1 MLELRDLRVSYG
13 RIEALRGISL
23 TAAAGQVTCLVGPNG
38 AGKSS
43 AMLAVA
49 GALRQVSGSIRFE
62 GEEILGLR
70 ADIVAR
76 RGLSLVP
83 EGRGVFS
90 TLSVTENLGLGLR
103 PGQKLDDTI
112 AETVAQFPALETRL
126 ATPAGRLSG
135 GEQQQLVIARALLT
149 RPRLLLVDEPSLGLS
164 PKMTALVL
172 GAIRG
177 LKARGVAALVVE
189 QSAERALSIADHICV
204 LRNGRITFSAPRAE
218 ILSAESLHQAY
229 FGEAAL

>member
-1 MLELRDLRVSYG
+1 MLELSDLRVSYG

-62 GEEILGLR
+62 GEGILGLR
-70 ADIVAR
+70 ADLVAR

-90 TLSVTENLGLGLR
+90 TLSVTENLGLGGCARARSSTMPSPRRLR
-103 PGQKLDDTI
+103 SFPRWR
-112 AETVAQFPALETRL
+112 PALPHRQ
-126 ATPAGRLSG
+126 AGFRGASNNSWSSPA
-135 GEQQQLVIARALLT
+135 
-149 RPRLLLVDEPSLGLS
+149 P
-164 PKMTALVL
+164 
-172 GAIRG
+172 
-177 LKARGVAALVVE
+177 
-189 QSAERALSIADHICV
+189 C
-204 LRNGRITFSAPRAE
+204 
-218 ILSAESLHQAY
+218 
-229 FGEAAL
+229 